1 MMPLCASGTCLA
13 RTEAKRRNGLENAEV
28 RKGIG
33 ILFMSDTIHLYVNMS
48 GNTILG
54 TSFATI
60 GEALASLPDVPASE
74 SGKQFPAP
82 VS

>member
-1 MMPLCASGTCLA
+1 MK
-13 RTEAKRRNGLENAEV
+13 ELENAEV

-48 GNTILG
+48 GNTIPG

-60 GEALASLPDVPASE
+60 GEALASLPDVPAS
-74 SGKQFPAP
+74 
-82 VS
+82 

>member
-1 MMPLCASGTCLA
+1 
-13 RTEAKRRNGLENAEV
+13 
-28 RKGIG
+28 
-33 ILFMSDTIHLYVNMS
+33 MSDTIHLYVNMS
-48 GNTILG
+48 GNTIPG

-82 VS
+82 VSELPPVILYIGMENNSRIYLTLVLKRKIWEMMR